1 MKKCRVLFL
10 TAALA
15 FYTVGCGSTT
25 TQTSAV
31 GTADETL
38 KAQQSENTTS
48 QEAKEEK
55 EVKPD
60 FPQKVVYDCEKGR
73 IRLDLP
79 EEAVYT
85 IEEYT
90 GLDSEFGICF
100 RLNEKMDGE
109 VFVGYQNSFAV
120 CGTELEET
128 ETTINGMPA
137 RMGVYDQA
145 PYWSFLVLT
154 EEYTDYVIK
163 ADGAESWWEGYGEQV
178 MQVLETLSI
187 DRK

>member
-10 TAALA
+10 TAVLA

-25 TQTSAV
+25 AQTSAV

-60 FPQKVVYDCEKGR
+60 FPQKAVYDCEKGS

-90 GLDSEFGICF
+90 GPDSEFGVCF
-100 RLNEKMDGE
+100 RLDEKMDGE
-109 VFVGYQNSFAV
+109 VFVGYQNQFGV
-120 CGTELEET
+120 CGTGLEET
-128 ETTINGMPA
+128 ETTVNGMPA